1 MTLTSLSYCYEE
13 QAKASTTERSMLSR
27 YRHDF
32 VSSGRNYFGLAS
44 CVRSLTGQ
52 RWGTAARYQSPCYSW
67 WQLTGASLW
76 CYSSWVRLHGRWT
89 WHGIW
94 RTSIPSLGSPAFT
107 SLRPLELGLAALSD
121 SVRTPVTWGIVYII
135 WGPMSSGI
143 RLASSFLQWTLPLIA
158 AAGFTHCSNRLQHN
172 IIQTAL
178 QPMDSNQYATRYSR
192 QYQGHPWRECFHE
205 SQANGIQSLFGSVIH
220 DGDGNHYFCYIHSA
234 PMTLL
239 IDAES
244 LAQKPPRHGY
254 TWNRELRLKWSIL
267 QVSIINLRWETQFIQ
282 SLVGSRDIFSGE
294 LHRNWLCSKGGW
306 FVESDKWKLSDQIT
320 VTEGY
325 DFVGLRRLDS

>member
-13 QAKASTTERSMLSR
+13 QAKASTERSMLSR

-32 VSSGRNYFGLAS
+32 VSSGRNFFGLAS

-121 SVRTPVTWGIVYII
+121 SVRTPVTWGIVYHMGSDVLRHPPCIQYLTVDI
-135 WGPMSSGI
+135 
-143 RLASSFLQWTLPLIA
+143 ASNSCCRI
-158 AAGFTHCSNRLQHN
+158 H
-172 IIQTAL
+172 
-178 QPMDSNQYATRYSR
+178 
-192 QYQGHPWRECFHE
+192 
-205 SQANGIQSLFGSVIH
+205 SLFESTPTQYYPNSLTAHGFKPV
-220 DGDGNHYFCYIHSA
+220 HY
-234 PMTLL
+234 TLFST
-239 IDAES
+239 ISRAS
-244 LAQKPPRHGY
+244 MAGMFPWISGKWY
-254 TWNRELRLKWSIL
+254 TVPLW
-267 QVSIINLRWETQFIQ
+267 QC
-282 SLVGSRDIFSGE
+282 D
-294 LHRNWLCSKGGW
+294 
-306 FVESDKWKLSDQIT
+306 
-320 VTEGY
+320 
-325 DFVGLRRLDS
+325 